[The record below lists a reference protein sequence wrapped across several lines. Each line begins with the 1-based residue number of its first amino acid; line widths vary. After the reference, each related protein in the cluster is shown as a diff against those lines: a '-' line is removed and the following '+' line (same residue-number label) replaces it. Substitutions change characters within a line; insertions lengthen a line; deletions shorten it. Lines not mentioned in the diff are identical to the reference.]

1 MEKQKAVIFDIDG
14 VLAKKNP
21 DREHREYDKVDL
33 DLPIECCFDLLLH
46 YIAKQIPHCEILF
59 ITGRKKY
66 CFDKTL
72 EWLQK
77 NIRTVFKDHFFVKH
91 ERFLPNELFLIE
103 NYRGDIVTA
112 ATIFMRDDKD
122 HRPSDILKKEIYE
135 NHIKDKYD
143 VIAVFEDD
151 PKNVK
156 MFRDLGLFVFDVG
169 RENEK

>member
-1 MEKQKAVIFDIDG
+1 MKNIKAVIFDIDG
-14 VLAKKNP
+14 VLAKKSP

-33 DLPIECCFDLLLH
+33 DLPIQETIRILNF
-46 YIAKQIPHCEILF
+46 YISEMKNCNGIDVIVF
-59 ITGRKKY
+59 VTGRKELCRSLTLDFFRRY
-66 CFDKTL
+66 TDVFDND
-72 EWLQK
+72 EF
-77 NIRTVFKDHFFVKH
+77 FK
-91 ERFLPNELFLIE
+91 L
-103 NYRGDIVTA
+103 
-112 ATIFMRDDKD
+112 FMRDDKD

-156 MFRDLGLFVFDVG
+156 MFRDLGLLVFDVG